1 MDPSATGGEEIPPDG
16 LVCNVQSKHEDLELL
31 DWVGIISRMISDI
44 GREVIVTGLIDCI
57 SSMQMSVWLMP
68 EARFTFVFTYR
79 KGKKKERKCIL
90 KF

>member
-1 MDPSATGGEEIPPDG
+1 
-16 LVCNVQSKHEDLELL
+16 
-31 DWVGIISRMISDI
+31 MISDI

-79 KGKKKERKCIL
+79 KGKKGKKMYTQIL
-90 KF
+90 VFVDIQSLL